1 MFLISFTSSVELVG
15 PELKTFWGNLIH
27 VPFQIGGLIVTL
39 IAYLERDWVMFQ
51 VSLQYVLL
59 KFDEINAIFLSS
71 DLLFHPNLPCPPSLL
86 HNTRVPAVAD
96 CKGEEWGGGSSHKK
110 SGKNEQGHHHEDFFK
125 MISWMYMSTFN
136 HDPLFQN
143 HVPEHLLLIKG
154 KPI

>member
-59 KFDEINAIFLSS
+59 KFDEIHAIFSCRQIYSS
-71 DLLFHPNLPCPPSLL
+71 IPIFLVLLLFFITPESPRWLIAKGRNEEAAQVIRRAAKMNKVIIMKTSL
-86 HNTRVPAVAD
+86 
-96 CKGEEWGGGSSHKK
+96 K
-110 SGKNEQGHHHEDFFK
+110 
-125 MISWMYMSTFN
+125 
-136 HDPLFQN
+136 
-143 HVPEHLLLIKG
+143 
-154 KPI
+154 